1 MKNFQILLLLCF
13 MCSCHQTSTNKE
25 DNNATNAQKLIVVEQ
40 DYIKAKEL
48 ASKESKLLFIDFY
61 TTWCAPCKQLD
72 KLVFEN
78 DSIKEILSNDYILLK
93 YDAEN
98 DTVFHLSKKYHVSS
112 YPTAIVLNPKG
123 YVVNRKYGFPGNDFR
138 TLSQSVLEF
147 TEQSVALNN
156 QNEYIK
162 GYSNTINK
170 TKYPQFYIDFVN
182 RTNIKPKTSDIVSF
196 INSKE
201 NFFVEEDFTTL
212 FYFGRK
218 APPSV
223 GDIIARDKERYFD
236 LYGKQDVEV
245 LLYFIA
251 SAKFNEAIIENDQ
264 EKYNLAVKFTKETL
278 SQDWIDDILPSFEID
293 WLKSQNKWLEVFEVY
308 EKRKNNGDLKE
319 GEINYICWDVY
330 KKCDDQEVITKC
342 IDWMKEVTDSKPNYA
357 YLDTYAFLLFK
368 SGNKKE
374 TKEIA
379 NKAIEMAKQEN
390 ENPKTLEELLE
401 KL

>member
-1 MKNFQILLLLCF
+1 